1 MTEIVQAN
9 HIVHGKEDLDRQT
22 IEELTGPRRDEYA
35 AALKEAG
42 VTRQAVWHQQMPGGG
57 TLSILYIGATD
68 PDAHRRFLSSDSEAV
83 GFGGSGRR
91 KFGDVMSRCR
101 LFRSSWFTTSASDGF
116 RPSPRGE

>member
-22 IEELTGPRRDEYA
+22 VEELTGPRRDEYA
-35 AALKEAG
+35 AALKDAG

-68 PDAHRRFLSSDSEAV
+68 PDAHRRFLSSDSEVSRFWRQRAEEV
-83 GFGGSGRR
+83 WGR
-91 KFGDVMSRCR
+91 DVT
-101 LFRSSWFTTSASDGF
+101 LPPLPVELVHDFRV
-116 RPSPRGE
+116 